1 MRRYVIASIMII
13 LGLGLI
19 VLKANLPENSI
30 WAQIAGDISSAILVS
45 GTISLLFRIFQDNET
60 TATLKRLMR
69 IHDSVDELGL
79 EEIKSDVQSFLFTDL
94 IENSNEL
101 SIIMNDGQRWV
112 GNNTVSLTKRFSKNT
127 VTNFFTVDPD
137 SVFVKK
143 KKKKTGTSVE
153 QLKEKINDSWNRL
166 GQAYDESE
174 KKGVLKIYKLKHFPT
189 RSIFFSEKELVETPY
204 QTSSGKVKIPLYLY
218 KKVSREDSPYNFVK
232 HDIEELLKEST
243 IVKEYKKE

>member
-137 SVFVKK
+137 SVFVK
-143 KKKKTGTSVE
+143 S
-153 QLKEKINDSWNRL
+153 L
-166 GQAYDESE
+166 SE
-174 KKGVLKIYKLKHFPT
+174 KRAF
-189 RSIFFSEKELVETPY
+189 SSFFIFVASQLN
-204 QTSSGKVKIPLYLY
+204 Q
-218 KKVSREDSPYNFVK
+218 VSP
-232 HDIEELLKEST
+232 ILT
-243 IVKEYKKE
+243 